1 MAEKLTPQQSLAV
14 NNRGGKLLVSAAAGS
29 GKTKVLVDRLLKYLN
44 DPVSPAN
51 VDEFLI
57 ITFTEAAAAELRSKI
72 ASKLNEKIAEDPA
85 NKHLQKQLQRLYLAK
100 ISTVHSFCS
109 GVLKE
114 YAYRLD
120 LPADFRLADENE
132 ANELKHKIVEL
143 VFDNAYQNADPDFLA
158 FVDSQGLGRNDYMA
172 PEIVLDIFEK
182 SRCHLNPNAWLD
194 QCVDS
199 ADISDTSDAA
209 ETVWGRY
216 LIEDL
221 HRHVDLLIQ
230 AMENC
235 VALVKNDPTLAKVEL
250 LLLDN
255 VDLLRD
261 LRNRNTWSEIIAG
274 RDLSFGTLRF
284 PKEHDSEIK
293 ESISA
298 VRDRCKKILTKKLGA
313 FTDTNEQTLL
323 DLGKT
328 EPVVK
333 GIVSIVKR
341 FSETYAAAKRQR
353 RIVDFSDLEHF
364 MLDLLLGKNR
374 DSLTVIAEELG
385 ERFQEVMVD
394 EYQDTN
400 EVQDRI
406 FDALTRKR
414 QNCFMVGDVKQ
425 SIYQFRL
432 ADPGIFLDKYNSY
445 TDARNA
451 KAGEGRK
458 VLLSS
463 NFRSS
468 GGVIDAVN
476 HVFSEHMTP
485 SVGGLYYSGDEI
497 LKEGIPHKE
506 LHEPEVEF
514 YAVDVSQDRY
524 TEEAN
529 LVAQRICDLLDGT
542 HMVRDGDDFRPVVP
556 DDIVILLRSPGS
568 VGGEYQTALEKC
580 GVRCVREK
588 SNDLLKT
595 EEISVLRSILQIIS
609 NPLQDIPLAAVLC
622 SRVIGVSID
631 DIAQIRAA
639 NKSVPFF
646 EALRTSELQ
655 SAKDFISLLTKLRAD
670 ARVCSLTQLID
681 QVLFTTSMDTIYGA
695 MSDGD
700 RRVDNIFLFCQLAS
714 AFEANRQGDLDR
726 FLEYLDNLE
735 QGNGYAVSE
744 DNTSGAVRIMSIH
757 KSKGLEF
764 PVVFVS
770 ALSKRFNDEDSKAP
784 VLCDKDLG
792 LGTLSINSKLRIKYP
807 NIARKAIADKIRNQ
821 SFSEEMRV
829 LYVALTRAKDRLI
842 MTYSR
847 QGIEKYMDDLARRMK
862 IMPAELMSL
871 DVPSAGDW
879 VLLTALK
886 RREGSKLLSNPVHF
900 DVPPC
905 DTDKWL
911 IELVTDQNSADYHET
926 DETLAFHSNGED
938 IADMLVRRMTV
949 DYSYALATKAPSK
962 QTATQLKGRAKDF
975 EAHERT
981 QSYHPY
987 SFRKPV
993 FAGNHRV
1000 SATAYGN
1007 AMHTLMQ
1014 HVQFDNCVSEEG
1026 VISELRRIEEMGFLS
1041 AEDRELINVK
1051 QVVSFFS
1058 TTLGQKLRK
1067 SENVLREFKFSIL
1080 DDGQRYVPGLMGE
1093 KVLVQGV
1100 VDCAI
1105 IEDDGIT
1112 ILDFKTDKVAEDSLS
1127 DAVLKYTPQI
1137 KLYANAMERIY
1148 RKPIKATALYFFR
1161 LGKTVFL

>member
-1 MAEKLTPQQSLAV
+1 MAEKLTPQQSIAV
-14 NNRGGKLLVSAAAGS
+14 HDRGGKLLVSAAAGS
-29 GKTKVLVDRLLKYLN
+29 GKTKVLVDRLLTYLT

-72 ASKLNEKIAEDPA
+72 ASKLNERIAEDPT

-109 GVLKE
+109 SVLKE

-132 ANELKHKIVEL
+132 ASELKQKIVEQ

-199 ADISDTSDAA
+199 TDISSISDAS

-221 HRHVDLLIQ
+221 HKYVDLTIQ
-230 AMENC
+230 SMDNC
-235 VALVKNDPTLAKVEL
+235 AKLVKHDPSLAKVESL
-250 LLLDN
+250 LLEN
-255 VDLLRD
+255 VTLLQD
-261 LRNRNTWSEIIAG
+261 LRSRNTWSEIVAA

-284 PKEHDSEIK
+284 PKDHDPEIK
-293 ESISA
+293 ESVSA
-298 VRDRCKKILTKKLGA
+298 VRDRCKKIITKKLGV

-323 DLGKT
+323 DLGRT
-328 EPVVK
+328 APVVK
-333 GIVSIVKR
+333 GIVSIVKG

-364 MLDLLLGKNR
+364 MLDLLLGKDR

-385 ERFQEVMVD
+385 ERFREVMVD

-432 ADPGIFLDKYNSY
+432 ADPGIFLEKYNSY
-445 TDARNA
+445 ADAQE
-451 KAGEGRK
+451 AGGRQGRK
-458 VLLSS
+458 VLLSC

-468 GGVIDAVN
+468 GGVINAVN
-476 HVFSEHMTP
+476 CVFTQHMSP
-485 SVGGLYYSGDEI
+485 SVGGLYYTGDEI

-514 YAVDVSQDRY
+514 YAVDVAQDRY

-529 LVAQRICDLLDGT
+529 FVARRICNLLDGT
-542 HMVRDGDDFRPVVP
+542 HMVRDGDEFRPIVP

-568 VGGEYQTALEKC
+568 VGGEYQSALEKC

-588 SNDLLKT
+588 SNDLLKA
-595 EEISVLRSILQIIS
+595 EEICTLRSILQVIS

-631 DIAQIRAA
+631 DIAQIRSS
-639 NKSVPFF
+639 NKSVSFF
-646 EALRTSELQ
+646 EALRTSDLQ
-655 SAKDFISLLTKLRAD
+655 SAKYFVNLLTKLRED
-670 ARVCSLTQLID
+670 ARVCNLTQLID
-681 QVLFTTSMDTIYGA
+681 RVLVATSMDTVYGA
-695 MSDGD
+695 MSDGN

-714 AFEANRQGDLDR
+714 SFEANRQGDLDR

-735 QGNGYAVSE
+735 RCNGYAVSE
-744 DNTSGAVRIMSIH
+744 ENTNGAVRIMSIH

-792 LGTLSINSKLRIKYP
+792 LGTLSTNSALRVKYP
-807 NIARKAIADKIRNQ
+807 NLARKAIANKIRNQ

-847 QGIEKYMDDLARRMK
+847 QGIEKYMDELARRMK
-862 IMPAELMSL
+862 IMPGELMSL

-879 VLLTALK
+879 VLLTAL
-886 RREGSKLLSNPVHF
+886 RRQEGSVLLSNPARF
-900 DVPPC
+900 DGPHC
-905 DTDKWL
+905 DTDKWR
-911 IELVTDQNSADYHET
+911 IELVTDQESSECHKD
-926 DETLAFHSNGED
+926 DE
-938 IADMLVRRMTV
+938 LVSLNQNDDHIKAVLSKRMV
-949 DYSYALATKAPSK
+949 ADYSYTLATKAPSK
-962 QTATQLKGRAKDF
+962 QTATQLKGRVKDF

-987 SFRKPV
+987 SFRKPA
-993 FAGNHRV
+993 FAEKRNASGTV
-1000 SATAYGN
+1000 YGN
-1007 AMHTLMQ
+1007 AMHRLMQ
-1014 HVQFDNCVSEEG
+1014 YIDFKNCISEEG
-1026 VISELRRIEEMGFLS
+1026 ILSELNRIESMGFLP
-1041 AEDRELINVK
+1041 AEDRDMIDVK

-1058 TTLGQKLRK
+1058 TELGQKLMK
-1067 SENVLREFKFSIL
+1067 TETVLREFKFSIL
-1080 DDGQRYVPGLMGE
+1080 DDGARYAPGMTGE
-1093 KVLVQGV
+1093 KILVQGV

-1105 IEDDGIT
+1105 IEDDGLT
-1112 ILDFKTDKVAEDSLS
+1112 ILDFKTDKVTEDGLP
-1127 DAVLKYTPQI
+1127 DAVQKYIPQI
-1137 KLYANAMERIY
+1137 ELYAHAMERIY
-1148 RKPIKATALYFFR
+1148 KKPIKATALHFFR